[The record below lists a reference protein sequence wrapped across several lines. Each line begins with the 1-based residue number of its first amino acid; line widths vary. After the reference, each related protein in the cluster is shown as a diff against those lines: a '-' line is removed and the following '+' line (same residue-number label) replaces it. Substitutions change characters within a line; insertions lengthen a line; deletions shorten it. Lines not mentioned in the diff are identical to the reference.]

1 MRKQRKNY
9 SRNKGK
15 KSNFNQ
21 KKTISKTNNKS
32 SNDKRSKNF
41 RFIQRSKEAE
51 EYQRRQKII
60 EDKYKKQTLGPDGN
74 ENDDNELEVE
84 EEEEN
89 PYEELLSTFEKN
101 RKRKEHIESSSD
113 EDDENASE
121 EDEDDEIM
129 DSIGDE
135 DNSFDEGEE
144 EEELDDEEII
154 DENEEE
160 AEEELSELSDQE
172 NESDIENSD
181 LEEEESGGEDQENEL
196 SAEEEIE
203 SENEEDEA
211 ELDNEIEIAN
221 NDHTVIADPFSEHF
235 DNELSPQHVENLLA
249 KPSPVTK
256 SELNWPKLG
265 RLQVEIS
272 QSGKEK
278 TNDLAPK
285 KKKVLLENEE
295 HFASEGTEPQ
305 ILCLKESQLE
315 KHGIKQQLFKNVPYA
330 NKKHFEA
337 ESSDQLLTTLQL
349 EILSIISKYQDLSL
363 PARTLENAEEIRFVY
378 SLHALNHMLKTR
390 AKILHHNAKLK
401 IAADNKK
408 SKLITP
414 ENVQDQ
420 GLVRPKVLIMVP
432 FRDAAFRVVN
442 YFVDLLYG
450 EKSEKAK
457 TDGSVINYKR
467 FTEEYTGETLYFP
480 KTNPKPE
487 DYEKTFS
494 GNTDDNFKIG
504 ISLTKKCI
512 KLYTEFYSSDILI
525 ASPLG
530 LRMIVGAAGDA
541 ERDYDFLTSIEVLI
555 LDQAELFM
563 AQNWEHLLHVLDHMH
578 LQPQS
583 TRNTDFSRVRP
594 WCLNG
599 LSRFYRQTM
608 LFTSHELPDFR
619 SLFSSKCNNYRGKVR
634 AVNPVTCGSIRNV
647 FVQTPQV
654 FHKFEVDSIENSF
667 DKRFEYFIK
676 EILPQFKSP
685 SMAHC
690 MIYVPSYFDYVRL
703 RNHFKAETIN
713 FVQICEYTKDA
724 KIARARDMFFH
735 SAAHFLL
742 YSERAHFF
750 RRTRIKGIRHLIF
763 YQPPCWPHLYPE
775 MINLMQESYQNS
787 RDGLENSMSITVL
800 YSKYDML
807 QISSIIGTDRAVKL
821 LRSNKTSQMFVAGE

>member
-9 SRNKGK
+9 SRSKGK
-15 KSNFNQ
+15 KPNFNQ
-21 KKTISKTNNKS
+21 NKTISKNNKTPT
-32 SNDKRSKNF
+32 NKRSKNF

-51 EYQRRQKII
+51 EQQRRHKII
-60 EDKYKKQTLGPDGN
+60 EDKYKKQTLGTADDDSD
-74 ENDDNELEVE
+74 NDVEDEVE
-84 EEEEN
+84 EEN
-89 PYEELLSTFEKN
+89 AYEALLSTLDKN
-101 RKRKEHIESSSD
+101 GKKNKHIESSSD
-113 EDDENASE
+113 EDENVSDEENKSELGGEDDGDSLEE
-121 EDEDDEIM
+121 EDEELGEEEDFESDIENSEVDDEEVEGK
-129 DSIGDE
+129 DELGDE
-135 DNSFDEGEE
+135 EFDELEGEDEEQDDKEEEEGEE
-144 EEELDDEEII
+144 EEE
-154 DENEEE
+154 
-160 AEEELSELSDQE
+160 
-172 NESDIENSD
+172 
-181 LEEEESGGEDQENEL
+181 
-196 SAEEEIE
+196 
-203 SENEEDEA
+203 EA
-211 ELDNEIEIAN
+211 ELDEEVTSTKFVQQGI
-221 NDHTVIADPFSEHF
+221 VDPFSEHF
-235 DNELSPQHVENLLA
+235 DYELSPQHVENLLA

-256 SELNWPKLG
+256 SELKWPKLG
-265 RLQVEIS
+265 RIQVEIS

-278 TNDLAPK
+278 NDDPPEK
-285 KKKVLLENEE
+285 KKKVLLDEE
-295 HFASEGTEPQ
+295 HYASEGTPPQ
-305 ILCLKESQLE
+305 ILSLNEEELE
-315 KHGIKQQLFKNVPYA
+315 KHGIKQQLCKNIAQA
-330 NKKHFEA
+330 NKMHINPD
-337 ESSDQLLTTLQL
+337 SDKLLTKMQI
-349 EILSIISKYQDLSL
+349 EILSVLLKYQDLSL
-363 PARTLENAEEIRFVY
+363 PQRTLENAEEIRFVY
-378 SLHALNHMLKTR
+378 SLHSLNHMLKTR

-401 IAADNKK
+401 LASESKK
-408 SKLITP
+408 SKTTIIP
-414 ENVQDQ
+414 EAYQDQ
-420 GLVRPKVLIMVP
+420 GLVRPKVLIIVP

-442 YFVDLLYG
+442 YFVELLYG

-457 TDGSVINYKR
+457 TDGTVINYKR
-467 FTEEYTGETLYFP
+467 FMDEYTGDTLYFP

-487 DYEKTFS
+487 DYEKTFA

-530 LRMIVGAAGDA
+530 LRMVVGAAGDA

-555 LDQAELFM
+555 LDQAELFL

-599 LSRFYRQTM
+599 LSRFYRQT
-608 LFTSHELPDFR
+608 LLCTSHELPEFR
-619 SLFSSKCNNYRGKVR
+619 SLFSSKCSNYRGKVR
-634 AVNPVTCGSIRNV
+634 VVNPIADGSIRNV

-654 FHKFEVDSIENSF
+654 FHKIDVDSIENSF
-667 DKRFEYFIK
+667 DRRFDYFVK

-703 RNHFKAETIN
+703 RNYFKTETVN

-763 YQPPCWPHLYPE
+763 YQPPCWPNLYPE
-775 MINLMQESYQNS
+775 LINLMQESYQNP
-787 RDGLENSMSITVL
+787 RDGLENSMSVTIL

-807 QISSIIGTDRAVKL
+807 QISAIIGTDRAAKL
-821 LRSNKTSQMFVAGE
+821 LRSNKTTQVFVAGD